1 MKKKKKSRLKIK
13 NIFILVL
20 VLIGIIGLII
30 LLVKLFS
37 KEKFTVEIKNNV
49 LDYGAEYKDNFK
61 ATFKEEDVTDKVEVS
76 HKIDTKKIGKYE
88 ITFTYKDSDKEYKT
102 VKNIE
107 VKDISKPVITLNRG
121 EEITVV
127 INGKYKE
134 PGYEVTDNYD
144 ENLKEKVEI
153 SGEVD
158 TSKEGTYELKYTVK
172 DSSKNENTVTRK
184 VIVTKD
190 SPLNKSVKEFSLEGM
205 FTDVLLEETEDGGKT
220 YSDEFIFAG
229 DSTALYYVI
238 NKQITGKRLWH
249 KEGIDPETAL
259 TNSIYINHTETN
271 KTFIQNFEAKKPS
284 KVIMTLGTNSAAYME
299 PAYFIQNYKKLIEGI
314 KEVSPETLIIV
325 QAIPPVSSYYDSR
338 TTGINNDKI
347 NKLNYYILE
356 MCSELNVPFLN
367 SAEAL
372 KDENG
377 ALKEGY
383 YIKDGIHLSK
393 AGNEVLMR
401 YFETHMYEG

>member
-1 MKKKKKSRLKIK
+1 MKKRRKSKLKIK
-13 NIFILVL
+13 NIVILIV
-20 VLIGIIGLII
+20 VVIGMIFLM
-30 LLVKLFS
+30 VKLFS
-37 KEKFTVEIKNNV
+37 KSPFQVELKESIV
-49 LDYGAEYKDNFK
+49 DYGSEYQDDFK
-61 ATFKEEDVTDKVEVS
+61 AMFKDEDVTDDIKVK
-76 HKIDTKKIGKYE
+76 HNIDTKKLGKYE
-88 ITFTYKDSDKEYKT
+88 ITFTYKKGKNEYKII
-102 VKNIE
+102 KNIE
-107 VKDISKPVITLNRG
+107 VKDISKPVITLTKG

-127 INGKYKE
+127 IDGKYKE

-144 ENLKEKVEI
+144 TDLKDKVKI

-158 TSKEGTYELKYTVK
+158 TSKEGNYEIKYTVK
-172 DSSKNENTVTRK
+172 DSSKNEASVTRT
-184 VIVTKD
+184 VIVTKN
-190 SPLNKSVKEFSLEGM
+190 SPLNQSVKDFSLDGM
-205 FTDVLLEETEDGGKT
+205 FMDVLLEETKDGGKA

-271 KTFIQNFEAKKPS
+271 KTFIQNFKDRQPL
-284 KVIMTLGTNSAAYME
+284 KVVMTLGTNSAAYME
-299 PAYFIQNYKKLIEGI
+299 PAYFIKNYKKLIEGI
-314 KEVSPETLIIV
+314 KEASPSTLIIV

-356 MCSELNVPFLN
+356 MCSELNIPFLN

-377 ALKEGY
+377 ALKDGY
-383 YIKDGIHLSK
+383 SIKDGIHLSK
-393 AGNEVLMR
+393 SGNEILMK
-401 YFETHMYEG
+401 YFENHMYEG

>member
-1 MKKKKKSRLKIK
+1 MKKKSKLKIK
-13 NIFILVL
+13 NILILFV
-20 VLIGIIGLII
+20 VVIGIV
-30 LLVKLFS
+30 LLMSKLFS
-37 KEKFTVEIKNNV
+37 KSPFQVQLNENII
-49 LDYGAEYKDNFK
+49 DYASEYQDDFK
-61 ATFKEEDVTDKVEVS
+61 ALFKDEDVTDDVKVK
-76 HKIDTKKIGKYE
+76 HNIDTKKLGKYE
-88 ITFTYKDSDKEYKT
+88 LTFTYKKDKKEYEVVKT
-102 VKNIE
+102 IE
-107 VKDISKPVITLNRG
+107 VKDISNPIITLTRG

-127 INGKYKE
+127 INSKYKE

-144 ENLKEKVEI
+144 EDLKDKVKI

-158 TSKEGTYELKYTVK
+158 TSKEGTYEIKYTVK
-172 DSSKNENTVTRK
+172 DSSKNESTIIRK
-184 VIVTKD
+184 VIVTKK
-190 SPLNKSVKEFSLEGM
+190 SPLNQSVKDFSLEGM
-205 FTDVLLEETEDGGKT
+205 FTDVLLEETKDGGKT

-271 KTFIQNFEAKKPS
+271 KTFIQNFKEKKPS
-284 KVIMTLGTNSAAYME
+284 KVVMTLGTNSAAYME
-299 PAYFIQNYKKLIEGI
+299 PAYFIKNYKKLIEGI
-314 KEVSPETLIIV
+314 KEVSPDTLIIV

-356 MCSELNVPFLN
+356 MCSELNIPFLN
-367 SAEAL
+367 SAEVL

-377 ALKEGY
+377 ALKDGY
-383 YIKDGIHLSK
+383 SIKDGIHLSK
-393 AGNEVLMR
+393 AGNEIIMK
-401 YFETHMYEG
+401 YFENHMYEG

>member
-13 NIFILVL
+13 NIIILVL
-20 VLIGIIGLII
+20 VLIALIFLI
-30 LLVKLFS
+30 VKLFS
-37 KEKFTVEIKNNV
+37 KEKFIVEINNNV
-49 LDYGAEYKDNFK
+49 IDYASEYENDFK
-61 ATFKEEDVTDKVEVS
+61 ATFKAEDVTENVEVK
-76 HKIDTKKIGKYE
+76 HKIDTKKLGKQE
-88 ITFTYKDSDKEYKT
+88 ITFIYKKNDKEYKII
-102 VKNIE
+102 KNIE
-107 VKDISKPVITLNRG
+107 VKDISKPVITLNKG

-127 INGKYKE
+127 INSKYKE
-134 PGYEVTDNYD
+134 PGYEVSDNYD
-144 ENLKEKVEI
+144 IDLKDKVEI

-172 DSSKNENTVTRK
+172 DSNKNETKIIRK

-190 SPLNKSVKEFSLEGM
+190 SPLNKSVKEFSLDGM
-205 FTDVLLEETEDGGKT
+205 FTDVLLEETKDGGKT

-249 KEGIDPETAL
+249 KEGINPETAL
-259 TNSIYINHTETN
+259 NNSIYINHTETN
-271 KTFIQNFEAKKPS
+271 KTFIQNFEERKPS

-299 PAYFIQNYKKLIEGI
+299 PAYFIKNYKKLIEGI
-314 KEVSPETLIIV
+314 KEVSPNTLLII
-325 QAIPPVSSYYDSR
+325 QAIPPVSSSYDSK
-338 TTGINNDKI
+338 TKGINNDKI

-356 MCSELNVPFLN
+356 MCSELNIPFLN

-372 KDENG
+372 KDSNG

-393 AGNEVLMR
+393 AGNEALMK